1 MPASSIFEDDPEK
14 LSIEV
19 LKKWVEGRKKAGV
32 KIARDLKDAERF
44 QQKEEWDQKM
54 GVRKKLSK
62 LIYLKNNQ

>member
-44 QQKEEWDQKM
+44 
-54 GVRKKLSK
+54 
-62 LIYLKNNQ
+62 